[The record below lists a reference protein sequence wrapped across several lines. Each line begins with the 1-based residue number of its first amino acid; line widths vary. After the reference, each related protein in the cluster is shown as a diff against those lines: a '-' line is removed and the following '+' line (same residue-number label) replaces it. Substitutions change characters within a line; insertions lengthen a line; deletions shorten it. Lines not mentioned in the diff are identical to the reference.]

1 MVQILGV
8 DDADRVFVSL
18 AAVVVGMCAA
28 LALGFGVA
36 VLLVDGA
43 SVASDPGPA
52 RVGVSADCS
61 EAVRRA
67 DAVLGE
73 ARGLD
78 DALETHTA
86 VVDDLMAGRIT
97 AQQAVQRML
106 PALTAG
112 SRRSTAL
119 DLAVQRY
126 EEVAAACRS

>member
-1 MVQILGV
+1 MLRILGV

-36 VLLVDGA
+36 VLFVDRTP
-43 SVASDPGPA
+43 VASDPGRA

-61 EAVRRA
+61 EAVQRA
-67 DAVLGE
+67 EAVLGE

-78 DALETHTA
+78 DALGRHTV

-97 AQQAVQRML
+97 PQQAVQQML

-112 SRRSTAL
+112 SRHSAAM
-119 DLAVQRY
+119 DLAAKRF
-126 EEVAAACRS
+126 EEVARRCRR